1 MNQLSKPKIIL
12 YLTGIFVAGMVTG
25 AVITVVIGRHMMPN
39 QAKMA
44 RHWTQEL
51 QTKLNLAPEQVRK
64 IEPIINETLAGFK
77 TIMANDALA
86 SLSNCNARIAVELKP
101 EQMDKFRQLEKEQQE
116 FIRGSFCGK
125 TNAAPKQP

>member
-12 YLTGIFVAGMVTG
+12 YLAGIFLAGAVTG
-25 AVITVVIGRHMMPN
+25 AVLMVAIGRHLMPS

-51 QTKLNLAPEQVRK
+51 QSKLSLAPEQVRK

-77 TIMANDALA
+77 TIMADDALA

-101 EQMDKFRQLEKEQQE
+101 EQMDRFRQLEKEQQE
-116 FIRGSFCGK
+116 FIRNSFCGK
-125 TNAAPKQP
+125 TNSSKPNL